1 MEMFREFLFELALAC
16 IPIITVYTGKFLYA
30 KLEEVRGNITNTKVQ
45 KTLDEVVEMVINV
58 VQSTNQVMVDTL
70 KSKGEFTQE
79 AATEAFNKSKE
90 TALKMLSDEAAEIIT
105 NVYGDVSTYM
115 DTLIEATVR
124 DLKK

>member
-1 MEMFREFLFELALAC
+1 MEMLKEFLFELALAC
-16 IPIITVYTGKFLYA
+16 IPIITVFTGRFLYA
-30 KLEEVRGNITNTKVQ
+30 KWDEIRGNISNTKVQ
-45 KTLDEVVEMVINV
+45 KTLDEVVEMVVNV

-90 TALKMLSDEAAEIIT
+90 TAMKMLSDEASGIIT

>member
-1 MEMFREFLFELALAC
+1 MEMLRDLLFELALAC

-30 KLEEVRGNITNTKVQ
+30 KWEETRGKIKNDKVQ
-45 KTLDEVVEMVINV
+45 KTLDEVVEMVVNV
-58 VQSTNQVMVDTL
+58 VQATNQVMVDEL
-70 KSKGEFTQE
+70 KKNGEFTKE
-79 AATEAFNKSKE
+79 VAVEAFNKSKE
-90 TALKMLSDEAAEIIT
+90 TALKMLSDEAAEIIA